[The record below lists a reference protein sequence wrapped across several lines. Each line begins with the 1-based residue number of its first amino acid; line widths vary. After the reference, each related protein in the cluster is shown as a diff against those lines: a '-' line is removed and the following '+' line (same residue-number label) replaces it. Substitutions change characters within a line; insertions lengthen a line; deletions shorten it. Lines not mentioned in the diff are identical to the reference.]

1 MAVDLTPL
9 PPRGAAVPAIP
20 IRRRI
25 YGFGSIYGKTLRDS
39 RLAFIIMTGFFAG
52 LMFVLASV
60 WGSTYA
66 SAEARQELVRVTE
79 AVPPVV
85 AGIAG
90 NPVSVD
96 TMGGFLTYKYGPIF
110 VFIAGLWSIL
120 ALSSTIAGEARRAS
134 LDFVAAAPF
143 GKRRIALEKLTAHVT
158 VMAVAMV
165 VMAVAAVVA
174 SNAFGDAALGD
185 GISPLEAAG
194 FALWVG
200 LLGLVSGSIAFA
212 LGPVVGRA
220 SAAGVAGGVMLGMFL
235 IGNYAPY
242 VPALEGIGR
251 ISWFYW
257 TYDHVALVGLF
268 DWPSL
273 ALVAVITVALFV
285 VGVELFNRRDLGVM
299 SGIPFPGLPKAT
311 LGLGNP
317 EARAFGDQ
325 LPGALAWGIGIGI
338 FGFMM
343 AAISRTFSEA
353 MLTDFPTFEE
363 ILTTIFPGVDLASSG
378 WMLQLVFVEMG
389 IIVIGFA
396 AATFV
401 GRWASDESSGRLEEL
416 LTTPLTPARWAIAG
430 GVGAILGV
438 VVMLAVAAIGIGIGS
453 AYAGG
458 DVATPI
464 VGVFVLGFYAI
475 ALIGIGVA
483 IGGLWRTSLAAEIV
497 ALFVVV
503 TFLIALLAP
512 PLELPDWVAQLALT
526 THFGQPMIGEFDPV
540 GIVVSIV
547 LAVGGILLGAWG
559 MSRRDVRG

>member
-20 IRRRI
+20 IHRRI
-25 YGFGSIYGKTLRDS
+25 YGLGSIYGKTLRDS

-66 SAEARQELVRVTE
+66 SPEAREELVRVTE

-90 NPVSVD
+90 NPVAVD

-120 ALSSTIAGEARRAS
+120 ALSSTLAGEARRAS

-158 VMAVAMV
+158 VMVVAMA
-165 VMAVAAVVA
+165 VMAVAAVVS
-174 SNAFGDAALGD
+174 SNVFGDAALGD
-185 GISPLEAAG
+185 AISPLEAVG

-200 LLGLVSGSIAFA
+200 LLGLISGSIAFA

-235 IGNYAPY
+235 LGNYAPY
-242 VPALEGIGR
+242 VPILEGIGR
-251 ISWFYW
+251 ISWFSW
-257 TYDHVALVGLF
+257 TYDHVALVGMY

-273 ALVAVITVALFV
+273 ALVAVITVVLFA

-299 SGIPFPGLPKAT
+299 TGIPFPGLPRAT
-311 LGLGNP
+311 LGLGGP

-343 AAISRTFSEA
+343 AAISKAFSEA

-363 ILTTIFPGVDLASSG
+363 ILTSLFPGVDLTSSG

-416 LTTPLTPARWAIAG
+416 LVTPLTPARWVVAG
-430 GVGAILGV
+430 GIGAIL
-438 VVMLAVAAIGIGIGS
+438 AAIVMTAMVALGIGLGS
-453 AYAGG
+453 IFAGG
-458 DVATPI
+458 DVLTPVI
-464 VGVFVLGFYAI
+464 GTFVLGIYAVG
-475 ALIGIGVA
+475 LIGIGVA
-483 IGGLWRTSLAAEIV
+483 IGGLWRTSLAAEVV
-497 ALFVVV
+497 ALFVVA
-503 TFLIALLAP
+503 TFLVALLAP
-512 PLELPDWVAQLALT
+512 PLELPDLVVQLALT
-526 THFGQPMIGEFDPV
+526 THFGQPMIGEYDPV
-540 GIVVSIV
+540 GIVACLV
-547 LAVGGILLGAWG
+547 LATGGILLGAWG
-559 MSRRDVRG
+559 MQRRDVNG